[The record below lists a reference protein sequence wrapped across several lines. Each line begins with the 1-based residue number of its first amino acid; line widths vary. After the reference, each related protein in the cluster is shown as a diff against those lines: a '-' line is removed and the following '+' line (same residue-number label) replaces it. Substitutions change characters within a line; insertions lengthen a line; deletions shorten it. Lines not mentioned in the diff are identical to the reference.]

1 MPLCTTDREMSTC
14 SKLNRIL
21 IAGWMLVAITAAW
34 AAEETS
40 QRWSEEKARA
50 WEQKTGWLAGCNFLP
65 STAIN
70 QLEMFQADTFDLATI
85 DRELGWAR
93 SLGFNSMRVYLQD
106 LLWRQDSEGFLKR
119 LDQFLAVA
127 DKHKIGVVFVLFD
140 SCWDPFPELG
150 KQRAPKPHVHN
161 SGWVQSPGAE
171 VLEDPAKQAALRDYV
186 LGVVGRFR
194 NDTRVHAWD
203 VWNEPDNMN
212 RPAYVDKEPAN
223 KVDLVLPLLKKA
235 FAWAREAK
243 PSQPLTSGVW
253 IGTWPDPEKLSPT
266 ERVQLSESDVISFHN
281 YNDLPSLKEAVKNL
295 RRYNRPLLC
304 TEYMSRGNGSF
315 FDPNFGYL
323 KSQGVGAFNWGLVDG
338 KSQTIYPWDSWTKKY
353 TGEPPLWFHDIF
365 RRDGRP
371 YRPEE
376 VAYIKDITQSES
388 LCSGRDLAGWRKPTG
403 EWTVVETVSL
413 APNKPEALA
422 FAPGEGTI
430 VNGPNGRTVNLITEA
445 EFGDSE
451 LHVEFCIAKH
461 SNSGVYLQGRYEV
474 QVYDSFGVEKSEYPG
489 IECGGIYPR
498 WINEQ
503 NVGGH
508 SPRVNASKPAGEW
521 QSFDISFR
529 APRFDASGKKVAKAK
544 MVSVRH
550 NGQLVHENVELEGPT
565 RAGQW
570 DDEKPTGPILLQGD
584 HGPVAYRNLRVKKVQ
599 LN

>member
-1 MPLCTTDREMSTC
+1 MNTWN
-14 SKLNRIL
+14 KLNRIL
-21 IAGWMLVAITAAW
+21 IASMMLAGSTAAW
-34 AAEETS
+34 AAEATS

-50 WEQKTGWLAGCNFLP
+50 WEQKTGWLAGCDFLP

-70 QLEMFQADTFDLATI
+70 QLEMFQAGTFDLATI
-85 DRELGWAR
+85 DRELGWAQ
-93 SLGFNSMRVYLQD
+93 SLGFGSMRVYLQD
-106 LLWRQDSEGFLKR
+106 LLWQQDSEGFLKR

-127 DKHKIGVVFVLFD
+127 DTHRIGVVFVLFD
-140 SCWDPFPELG
+140 SCWDPFPRLG

-171 VLEDPAKQAALRDYV
+171 LLQDPARQPALRDYV

-194 NDTRVHAWD
+194 DDPRVHAWD

-253 IGTWPDPEKLSPT
+253 IGTWRDPEKLSLT
-266 ERVQLSESDVISFHN
+266 EQVQLSESDVISFHN

-295 RRYNRPLLC
+295 RRYHRPLLC

-315 FDPNFGYL
+315 FDPSLGYL

-338 KSQTIYPWDSWTKKY
+338 KSQTIYPWDSWTKQY
-353 TGEPPLWFHDIF
+353 TGEPPVWFHDIF

-376 VAYIKDITQSES
+376 VEYIKDITQSEF
-388 LCSGRDLAGWRKPTG
+388 LCNGRDLAGWRKPSG
-403 EWTVVETVSL
+403 QWMVVDTVSL
-413 APNKPEALA
+413 APNRPEVLA
-422 FAPGEGTI
+422 IAPGEGTI
-430 VNGPNGRTVNLITEA
+430 VNGVDGRTVNLITEA
-445 EFGDSE
+445 EFGDIE
-451 LHVEFCIAKH
+451 LHVDFCISKH
-461 SNSGVYLQGRYEV
+461 SNSGVYLQGRYEI

-498 WINEQ
+498 WVNEQ
-503 NVGGH
+503 NLGGH
-508 SPRVNASKPAGEW
+508 SPRVNASKPPGEW

-544 MVSVRH
+544 MVQVRH
-550 NGQLVHENVELEGPT
+550 NGQRVHENVELEGPT
-565 RAGQW
+565 RSGQW

-584 HGPVAYRNLRVKKVQ
+584 HGPVAYRNLRVKRVQ